1 MNDEQKY
8 LFNMLQDESII
19 GKFCISPYG
28 CGKSFVALCW
38 ALNEI
43 NSKRS
48 KYTCLR
54 YVRNNI
60 IVKDTNDIGALPSV
74 ANDKLKPWALEMADI
89 LGSEDM
95 LDLFIEQGKIR
106 LEHLGFCRGRSWEN
120 SIIFLE
126 EAQNTTAYHM
136 SLLMGRTGKDSCF
149 IAVGDMRQTDKEV
162 FRKDSGVKKAIEKL
176 QGNPMFG
183 LVTLQKNERSEF
195 SALADLLLEE

>member
-1 MNDEQKY
+1 
-8 LFNMLQDESII
+8 MLQDESII
-19 GKFCISPYG
+19 GKFCLSPYG

-95 LDLFIEQGKIR
+95 LDLFIEQG
-106 LEHLGFCRGRSWEN
+106 
-120 SIIFLE
+120 
-126 EAQNTTAYHM
+126 
-136 SLLMGRTGKDSCF
+136 
-149 IAVGDMRQTDKEV
+149 
-162 FRKDSGVKKAIEKL
+162 
-176 QGNPMFG
+176 
-183 LVTLQKNERSEF
+183 
-195 SALADLLLEE
+195 